1 MHFLRFAV
9 AVLSTAFLPAVESS
23 STSLGAH
30 LYTRSH
36 RSVYARRLEITR
48 DNASSRALKALQAR
62 EDYTCGLG
70 RQCNNK
76 ACCGE
81 SGNCGYGAA
90 YCGKGCTSNCDAVA
104 ECGKDSKDGKTTC
117 PLNTCCSQYGFCGT
131 TKDFCGKGCQSNCNE
146 KPSPP
151 LGSFKGMALSRV
163 IGYYEAWGARSTCHK
178 TSPHDLPLAALT
190 HLNYAFA
197 YLDPTSFKLTTMDAS
212 TSISLFDDMSDLKTT
227 NPRLEIFVS
236 IGGWTFSDND
246 TYTQPIFG
254 NIARSSE
261 NRQLFADEVASFLTY
276 YGFDGIDLDWEYP
289 GAPDRG
295 GKKEDTENYVELVK
309 TLRATL
315 DKTGRPLGITFTA
328 PSSYWYLQWFDLPG
342 MMKYCDWI
350 NLMSYDLH
358 GTWDSTNPI
367 GAITQGHTNLTEIKL
382 AAELF
387 WRVNIPTHKI
397 ALGFGFYGR
406 AFTLS
411 DPSCTTPGC
420 PFSGGAKPGVCTKA
434 SGYLAYYEVQEILKK
449 NPSIKIIHDKQ
460 AAVKYFTFD
469 KDQWVSFDD
478 QDTFKQ
484 KVEWANSVGFSG
496 SLIWASD
503 LDDFEFTAHASLT
516 GKDKSMLNSPSA
528 SKQAV
533 LDSPM
538 AKENLESYL
547 RKDCYVQ
554 QDSLTACK
562 LGDNQVGYDKAGLS
576 KDYKPI
582 CCPKGS
588 AMTKCLWRGGN
599 GGTNAGRDCNGICH
613 PGEVKITMSAYGG
626 LPGESSEKA
635 HCTRGQKA
643 FCCQLGIFNAAL
655 SQCSWSSGVG
665 SSCGSDQQGIAYI
678 WGMSG
683 GSTILK
689 HGNKFCCPKD
699 HSPPLLDCHWVG
711 KGDCADNS
719 CGASEV
725 TLLTNS
731 QGESFRSCS
740 WGRQRS
746 LCCTINNEKLQTHTC
761 DFDLCSLPEYRA
773 ACGDEALHDD
783 EEGGTSIA
791 RRSPYTTSDGRTLWT
806 YEIGG
811 GDEMDDRSDLDIQ
824 GRSPPGRPRRRIMRM
839 KNLAG
844 TLYTALELTVTSRPY
859 RPGLKSLKGDGSD
872 TLLIRGGYNL
882 LKEACSSTAMRFLY
896 EPELPKKGFHMEHV
910 REINM
915 IYGFVESLLAGTLS
929 SGPPMV
935 TRLDPMA
942 VYRGWN
948 KIYPVSLPHIGA
960 VVRDM
965 TDYTIPMTPNDR
977 IFETLGSY
985 AYRGGVAFLP
995 ASLNMLKGVLMAS
1008 HSPLGSRTGKFES
1021 LVRLVAG
1028 RGDEEA
1034 LNILLTAMQGT
1045 VAVFNYLNDV
1055 NLNSAFTEA
1064 GRLLTAEMS
1073 RADEYMP
1080 ELKGILEAWKEWE
1093 PDYYNHVVSN
1103 ARNWLISRGAMI
1115 AQKFSVH
1122 PAENPNAL
1130 KLVSEAARIVSQIGQ
1145 IRSPLREQAM
1155 KNAKS
1160 RRSRL

>member
-23 STSLGAH
+23 STSFGAH

-163 IGYYEAWGARSTCHK
+163 IGYYQAWGARSTCHK

-261 NRQLFADEVASFLTY
+261 NRQLFADKVASFLTY

-387 WRVNIPTHKI
+387 WRVNIPAHKI

-538 AKENLESYL
+538 AKENLVLDSQRESNES
-547 RKDCYVQ
+547 KH
-554 QDSLTACK
+554 ACK
-562 LGDNQVGYDKAGLS
+562 ISNTRYVKTVHTSVSYWSLLSCLS
-576 KDYKPI
+576 KSEQER
-582 CCPKGS
+582 GS
-588 AMTKCLWRGGN
+588 RGRALYPV
-599 GGTNAGRDCNGICH
+599 TRDRR
-613 PGEVKITMSAYGG
+613 
-626 LPGESSEKA
+626 SSRAISPNMKR
-635 HCTRGQKA
+635 RGYSVL
-643 FCCQLGIFNAAL
+643 CD
-655 SQCSWSSGVG
+655 
-665 SSCGSDQQGIAYI
+665 SDI
-678 WGMSG
+678 
-683 GSTILK
+683 
-689 HGNKFCCPKD
+689 
-699 HSPPLLDCHWVG
+699 
-711 KGDCADNS
+711 
-719 CGASEV
+719 
-725 TLLTNS
+725 
-731 QGESFRSCS
+731 
-740 WGRQRS
+740 RS
-746 LCCTINNEKLQTHTC
+746 LL
-761 DFDLCSLPEYRA
+761 F
-773 ACGDEALHDD
+773 
-783 EEGGTSIA
+783 
-791 RRSPYTTSDGRTLWT
+791 
-806 YEIGG
+806 
-811 GDEMDDRSDLDIQ
+811 
-824 GRSPPGRPRRRIMRM
+824 
-839 KNLAG
+839 
-844 TLYTALELTVTSRPY
+844 
-859 RPGLKSLKGDGSD
+859 
-872 TLLIRGGYNL
+872 L
-882 LKEACSSTAMRFLY
+882 LKE
-896 EPELPKKGFHMEHV
+896 E
-910 REINM
+910 
-915 IYGFVESLLAGTLS
+915 ES
-929 SGPPMV
+929 
-935 TRLDPMA
+935 
-942 VYRGWN
+942 
-948 KIYPVSLPHIGA
+948 H
-960 VVRDM
+960 
-965 TDYTIPMTPNDR
+965 
-977 IFETLGSY
+977 E
-985 AYRGGVAFLP
+985 
-995 ASLNMLKGVLMAS
+995 
-1008 HSPLGSRTGKFES
+1008 
-1021 LVRLVAG
+1021 
-1028 RGDEEA
+1028 
-1034 LNILLTAMQGT
+1034 
-1045 VAVFNYLNDV
+1045 
-1055 NLNSAFTEA
+1055 
-1064 GRLLTAEMS
+1064 
-1073 RADEYMP
+1073 
-1080 ELKGILEAWKEWE
+1080 
-1093 PDYYNHVVSN
+1093 
-1103 ARNWLISRGAMI
+1103 
-1115 AQKFSVH
+1115 
-1122 PAENPNAL
+1122 
-1130 KLVSEAARIVSQIGQ
+1130 
-1145 IRSPLREQAM
+1145 
-1155 KNAKS
+1155 
-1160 RRSRL
+1160 